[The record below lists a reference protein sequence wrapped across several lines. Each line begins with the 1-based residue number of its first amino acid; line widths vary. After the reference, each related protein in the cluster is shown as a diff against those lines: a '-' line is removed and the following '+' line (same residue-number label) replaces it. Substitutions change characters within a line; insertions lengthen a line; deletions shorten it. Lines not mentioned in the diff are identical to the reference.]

1 MVAVDSLRPWNGRVY
16 RHLPEG
22 TPYGPLD
29 RRFAARPNENR
40 WAAAGFP
47 TFTFASSPDL
57 ARASF
62 IQHLHKRRANA
73 LQEYIAPRQLFAI
86 DLDLVRVFDLRDPVA
101 AEQLGI
107 RGAPNAFRVH
117 AVASATGGFLR
128 HALGAEAIL
137 VPELS
142 APKDPHQWHLIL
154 FLDQVRRPFD
164 DVVTGIER
172 LETFRCP
179 TAV

>member
-40 WAAAGFP
+40 WAPAGFP

-62 IQHLHKRRANA
+62 IRHLHQRRATA
-73 LQEYIAPRQLFAI
+73 LQEYIAPRRLFAV
-86 DLDLVRVFDLRDPVA
+86 DLNLTRVVDLRDSIA

-107 RGAPNAFRVH
+107 RGAPRAFRAQ
-117 AVASATGGFLR
+117 AVASATGAFLR
-128 HALGAEAIL
+128 HAIGAEAIL
-137 VPELS
+137 APDLS
-142 APKDPHQWHLIL
+142 TPGDPDRWHVIL
-154 FLDQVRRPFD
+154 FLDQIRRPFD
-164 DVVTGIER
+164 DVVTSVEQ
-172 LETFRCP
+172 LETFRVP
-179 TAV
+179 TTG